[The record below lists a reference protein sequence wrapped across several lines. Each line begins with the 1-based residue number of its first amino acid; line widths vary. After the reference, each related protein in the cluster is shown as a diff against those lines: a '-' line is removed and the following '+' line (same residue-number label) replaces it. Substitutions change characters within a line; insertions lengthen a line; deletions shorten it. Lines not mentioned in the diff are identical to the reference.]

1 MWIENVEH
9 ADKAAAVP
17 TSDRKQTIKALAK
30 LLWDA
35 AKMWLDKKSPR
46 LGASLSYY
54 AVFSI
59 APTLLVALSIAGLA
73 LGSDAAQGRV
83 LDELRTVLGPDA
95 AQLVQTMLA
104 KSSEEKSG
112 ILGSI
117 IGVVTLL
124 FGATAVMVELQAALD
139 ILWDTEPR
147 TTGIKA
153 LIKER
158 ILSLGLI
165 LTVGFLLVVSLLA
178 SAAMVF
184 ISDALGHYVPGAALL
199 GTILTNVVSFGV
211 LAVFFALVFKYLP
224 NAKIAWKDVW
234 MGGVLTSALFQLGRA
249 LIALYI
255 GKAGVSSTFGA
266 AGSLAVLLVWVYYS
280 AQIVL
285 MGAVVTRLWADRF
298 GAGAPKS
305 K

>member
-1 MWIENVEH
+1 MWIENVQSE
-9 ADKAAAVP
+9 VP
-17 TSDRKQTIKALAK
+17 SPASAPLARKGIFRALSK

-59 APTLLVALSIAGLA
+59 APMLLVALSIAGLV

-83 LDELRTVLGPDA
+83 LDELKTVLGADA
-95 AQLVQTMLA
+95 AELVQTMIA
-104 KSSEEKSG
+104 KSAEQKAG
-112 ILGSI
+112 VIGSI
-117 IGVVTLL
+117 MGIVTLL
-124 FGATAVMVELQAALD
+124 IGATAVMVELQAALD
-139 ILWDTEPR
+139 ILWDTAPR
-147 TTGIKA
+147 TSGIKA
-153 LIKER
+153 LVKER

-178 SAAMVF
+178 SAAMVAV
-184 ISDALGHYVPGAALL
+184 SDTLGRYVPGAVVL
-199 GTILTNVVSFGV
+199 GTILNSVVSFGV
-211 LAVFFALVFKYLP
+211 LTVFFALVFKYLP

-234 MGGVLTSALFQLGRA
+234 MGGLLTSALFQLGRA

-285 MGAVVTRLWADRF
+285 MGAVVTRLWAERF
-298 GAGAPKS
+298 GAGAPRGT
-305 K
+305 